1 VVRIHSPRR
10 ILSISYRRLAQKQ
23 PTISSPTSRCL
34 AGLLRHA
41 GLSEGAVCNWPL
53 VLLAAGILLK
63 PRTARFIESLRKDR
77 TD

>member
-1 VVRIHSPRR
+1 
-10 ILSISYRRLAQKQ
+10 
-23 PTISSPTSRCL
+23 
-34 AGLLRHA
+34 LRHA